1 MGTGEAGTGEAGIR
15 DLTTD
20 QIEQELLFW
29 EQVRR
34 HAVARQAELA
44 AEADRRQVPLGDGC
58 RNLREWVAAK
68 LDLTREE
75 SSQLSRLGT
84 SLGQL
89 PATAKRLE
97 AGECSPGRAVLISR
111 VATAESESDWW
122 ERLSGHDL
130 AGAERLVGR
139 HRRVGRFR
147 ERRSHRD
154 SFFLMQPALDES
166 WWNIRGGVTGAAGQ
180 LISETLRERAEEMGR
195 DAGSMPHRQAL
206 ALEELCVGEV
216 SAGGPSITVFMDLEV
231 ANGTG
236 GEAGAEL
243 AFGPRIG
250 PDALDELL
258 CEGAVRIVGL
268 SDGKPVVTSAKSR
281 RIPPAIRDF
290 VMWRDG
296 GCRAG
301 GCRSTHRLQIHH
313 VVPWSHGGTH
323 HPDNLVTL
331 CWYHHH
337 VVVHR
342 RGHRIEK
349 QADGSIRFVL
359 PADARDP
366 PG

>member
-1 MGTGEAGTGEAGIR
+1 MRWPGRPSWRRRRIGGRFRWGMGAATSGSGWRQARPDQGGVFPAVSARHVAGTVAGDGEASRGGR
-15 DLTTD
+15 V
-20 QIEQELLFW
+20 Q
-29 EQVRR
+29 
-34 HAVARQAELA
+34 
-44 AEADRRQVPLGDGC
+44 P
-58 RNLREWVAAK
+58 REGGP
-68 LDLTREE
+68 D
-75 SSQLSRLGT
+75 
-84 SLGQL
+84 
-89 PATAKRLE
+89 
-97 AGECSPGRAVLISR
+97 
-111 VATAESESDWW
+111 
-122 ERLSGHDL
+122 LSGGD
-130 AGAERLVGR
+130 
-139 HRRVGRFR
+139 RRVGIGLVGAALRPR
-147 ERRSHRD
+147 PRRR
-154 SFFLMQPALDES
+154 
-166 WWNIRGGVTGAAGQ
+166 GAAGGAAPPHRSSPGAAVASGFVPFDATGPRRVVVEHQ
-180 LISETLRERAEEMGR
+180 GRGHRGRRPVDPRHPSRAGGSDGE
-195 DAGSMPHRQAL
+195 DAGPMPHRQAL
-206 ALEELCVGEV
+206 ALEELCAGEA
-216 SAGGPSITVFMDLEV
+216 SADGPSITVFMDLDA

-331 CWYHHH
+331 CLYHHH

-349 QADGSIRFVL
+349 QATARSVSSYRPTPAIHQADITPNHLVGSVGSRSL
-359 PADARDP
+359 DP
-366 PG
+366 

>member
-1 MGTGEAGTGEAGIR
+1 M
-15 DLTTD
+15 
-20 QIEQELLFW
+20 
-29 EQVRR
+29 
-34 HAVARQAELA
+34 
-44 AEADRRQVPLGDGC
+44 
-58 RNLREWVAAK
+58 
-68 LDLTREE
+68 
-75 SSQLSRLGT
+75 
-84 SLGQL
+84 
-89 PATAKRLE
+89 
-97 AGECSPGRAVLISR
+97 ISR
-111 VATAESESDWW
+111 VASAGLEGVWW
-122 ERLSGHDL
+122 EWLCGYDL

-147 ERRSHRD
+147 GRGSHGD
-154 SFFLMQPALDES
+154 SLFLMQPALDES
-166 WWNIRGGVTGAAGQ
+166 WWNVRGGVTGAAGQ

-258 CEGAVRIVGL
+258 CEGSVRIVGL
-268 SDGKPVVTSAKSR
+268 SDGKPVVTSAESR
-281 RIPPAIRDF
+281 RIPPAIRDS

-313 VVPWSHGGTH
+313 VVAWSHGGTH
-323 HPDNLVTL
+323 DPDNLVTL

-342 RGHRIEK
+342 RGHRIER

-366 PG
+366 PD